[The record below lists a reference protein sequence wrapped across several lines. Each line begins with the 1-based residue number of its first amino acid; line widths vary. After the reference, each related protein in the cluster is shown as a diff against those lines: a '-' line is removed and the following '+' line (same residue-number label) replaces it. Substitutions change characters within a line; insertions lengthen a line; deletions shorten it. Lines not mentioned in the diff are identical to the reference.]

1 MGDDTGRK
9 HIRRRALAQTSF
21 PGRAG
26 SISKRGGQRVAK
38 LMARSGLCSR
48 REAEAWI
55 AEGRVAL
62 NGVALTDP
70 AVNIKQDDE
79 LTR

>member
-1 MGDDTGRK
+1 
-9 HIRRRALAQTSF
+9 
-21 PGRAG
+21 
-26 SISKRGGQRVAK
+26 
-38 LMARSGLCSR
+38 MARSGLCSR